1 MGSRGGGGRI
11 AGLALLLAVVAAE
24 AAGGGIA
31 PHRALYEVGLVSADP
46 SSGIDALSGA
56 AVYEWSSGCDRVV
69 VNRETRL
76 SVQPPDGAP
85 VSVRVEFSAWEQ
97 LDGLA
102 YGFAGRTVRNGVETE
117 ARSGTARLAEP
128 GGGGEAEYSRPRGR
142 RLPLEP
148 GAMFPAAW
156 VRSVLDHARAG
167 QGLLTSSVFFGED
180 DDALLTASVLVL
192 PEHAAGDAPEAPA
205 ALEGLARW
213 RAQFAFF
220 DAGEE
225 ALPAFETTEWFYENG
240 VGGDAVL
247 AFPDFTIR
255 YRLRAVK
262 LHDPPDC

>member
-1 MGSRGGGGRI
+1 MGCKGGGGRI
-11 AGLALLLAVVAAE
+11 AGIALLLAAIAAE
-24 AAGGGIA
+24 AAAGGIA

-56 AVYEWSSGCDRVV
+56 AVYEWSSGCDRIV

-85 VSVRVEFSAWEQ
+85 VSVRVEFSAWER

-117 ARSGTARLAEP
+117 ARSGTARLAAA

-148 GAMFPAAW
+148 GTMFPAAW
-156 VRSVLDHARAG
+156 IRSVLDHAGAG
-167 QGLLTSSVFFGED
+167 KGMLTSRVFFGED

-192 PEHAAGDAPEAPA
+192 PERAAGDAPEAPA
-205 ALEGLARW
+205 ALDGLARW

-220 DAGEE
+220 DEGEE

-247 AFPDFTIR
+247 AFPEFTIR

>member
-1 MGSRGGGGRI
+1 MGWKGGGARI
-11 AGLALLLAVVAAE
+11 AGLALLLAAVAAQ
-24 AAGGGIA
+24 AAAGGIA
-31 PHRALYEVGLVSADP
+31 PHRALYEVGLVRADP

-76 SVQPPDGAP
+76 SVRPPDGAP
-85 VSVRVEFSAWEQ
+85 VSVRVEFSAWER

-117 ARSGTARLAEP
+117 ARSGRARLAKA
-128 GGGGEAEYSRPRGR
+128 GGDGEAVYSRPRGL
-142 RLPLEP
+142 RLALEP
-148 GAMFPAAW
+148 GTMFPAAW
-156 VRSVLDHARAG
+156 VRSVIDHARAG
-167 QGLLTSSVFFGED
+167 KGLQTSRVFFGED
-180 DDALLTASVLVL
+180 EDALLTASVLVL
-192 PEHAAGDAPEAPA
+192 PERAAGDAPEAPA
-205 ALEGLARW
+205 ALDGLARW

-220 DAGEE
+220 DSGEE
-225 ALPAFETTEWFYENG
+225 ALPSFESTEWFYENG

-247 AFPDFTIR
+247 AFPEFTIR